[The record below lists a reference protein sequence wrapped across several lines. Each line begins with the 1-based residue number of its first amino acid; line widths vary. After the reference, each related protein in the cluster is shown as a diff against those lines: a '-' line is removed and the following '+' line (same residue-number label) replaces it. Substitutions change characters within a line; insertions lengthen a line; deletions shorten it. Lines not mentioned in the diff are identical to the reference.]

1 MSREIKYECGIPLYA
16 DAGPA
21 EEFPTK
27 EEIEADL
34 QKRARELFPEKPE
47 DYVPSTLEVLERL
60 FEKAKEVGVMIGD

>member
-1 MSREIKYECGIPLYA
+1 MSREIRYECGIPLYA

-34 QKRARELFPEKPE
+34 HKRTRELFPEKPE
-47 DYVPSTLEVLERL
+47 DYVPSTLEFLERIA
-60 FEKAKEVGVMIGD
+60 EKAKEAGVSIGD

>member
-1 MSREIKYECGIPLYA
+1 MSREIRYECGIPLYA
-16 DAGPA
+16 DSPS

-34 QKRARELFPEKPE
+34 HKRTRELFPEKPE

-60 FEKAKEVGVMIGD
+60 FEKAKEAGVLSGD